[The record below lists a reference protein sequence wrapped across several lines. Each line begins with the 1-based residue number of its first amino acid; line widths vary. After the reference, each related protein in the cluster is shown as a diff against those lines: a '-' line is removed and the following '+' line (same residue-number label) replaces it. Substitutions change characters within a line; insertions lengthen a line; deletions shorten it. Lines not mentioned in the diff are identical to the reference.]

1 MNENFHPGTKML
13 NEILHKCKTNGN
25 KRGLR
30 YIKKDETPYSGET
43 MCVKGKDDTA
53 NQVES
58 PKKTYAHIVRK
69 LDTFNLGATLSF

>member
-43 MCVKGKDDTA
+43 MFFKGKD
-53 NQVES
+53 N
-58 PKKTYAHIVRK
+58 TY
-69 LDTFNLGATLSF
+69 N